1 MKNIE
6 IFDNNYLSSEDISLL
21 SKEDIAYVAA
31 ANWSNNPPPEMYPS
45 HVFRLELDENLRV
58 IGIEM
63 LRSRKAVC
71 SKKAYLWECIVDV
84 HDVIQ
89 YPYCENFMKITKRS
103 GEKTFTLHRDE
114 EYPVLLN
121 LVDRTRSFRFPED
134 SKEYSPILID
144 DDGHRYYYSAYSDI
158 SANRLKIPF
167 NGLEHLNVKDIKK
180 RCVFKDGFKS
190 EEEEKSTND

>member
-6 IFDNNYLSSEDISLL
+6 IFDNDYLSSEDVSLL

-45 HVFRLELDENLRV
+45 HAFCLELDENLRV
-58 IGIEM
+58 IKCEI
-63 LRSRKAVC
+63 LRSRKA
-71 SKKAYLWECIVDV
+71 SRKKAHLWECVVDV

-103 GEKTFTLHRDE
+103 GEKTFTLHHDE
-114 EYPVLLN
+114 EYPVFLN
-121 LVDRTRSFRFPED
+121 LIDRTRSFKLPGD
-134 SKEYSPILID
+134 SREYSPILID
-144 DDGHRYYYSAYSDI
+144 DDGRRYYYSAYSDI
-158 SANRLKIPF
+158 SVNRLKIPF
-167 NGLEHLNVKDIKK
+167 NGFEHLNIKDIKK

-190 EEEEKSTND
+190 EKEKSTTD